1 MIGIFF
7 FFDSR
12 CLSFVSSIVSD
23 FCSLIV
29 LSHFHRSVVI
39 NFFVFIFFVSFIC
52 TGNCSNPSMLEEQA
66 DLHFDI
72 SKKYIFCY
80 LHISSIITCSF
91 TYFVEMIQ
99 KCAGIQMVLSFKIP
113 SKRLC
118 TLP

>member
-12 CLSFVSSIVSD
+12 CFSFVSFIVSD

-29 LSHFHRSVVI
+29 LSHFHRSVVT

-72 SKKYIFCY
+72 SKKYILLLTHQFNNNMLIY
-80 LHISSIITCSF
+80 LLCRND
-91 TYFVEMIQ
+91 
-99 KCAGIQMVLSFKIP
+99 
-113 SKRLC
+113 SKMCWHTNGLVF
-118 TLP
+118 